1 MTEIQ
6 KLIAL
11 IEDAHAI
18 QAVKSDDDLRR
29 LFETSGTDIASMFE
43 GGLDGL
49 LGQAQ
54 GKGEERMADIRAY
67 LLWEYIARNVSDLYQ
82 DHDFVKAM
90 LLEKIEGGTDR

>member
-18 QAVKSDDDLRR
+18 QALRSDEDLRR
-29 LFETSGTDIASMFE
+29 LFETSRTGLASMFE
-43 GGLDGL
+43 DGLDGL
-49 LGQAQ
+49 LKQAK

-67 LLWEYIARNVSDLYQ
+67 LLWEYVARNISDLYE

-90 LLEKIEGGTDR
+90 LVERLEGGSAE